1 MIRTKEQIRRGFD
14 EDDLIRQKII
24 TGKVDKVL
32 KCKIPIEL
40 KDIFVKVEENDQ
52 QKKVLIEGVAGSG
65 KSTLSLHI
73 CHQWAD
79 EQLFQE
85 YKLVIL
91 VRLCDSNIKN
101 ATSIAE
107 LLPRRN
113 EKMGLDMEEEIVA
126 TDGRSVLLV
135 LDGWDELPQ
144 DAPGHSVILS
154 LLRGTQL
161 QESSIVITSRPTS
174 SANLHPLVSSRI
186 EILGFTKDELRHYF
200 TACLQEDTMAVESLL
215 QRMTENSVL
224 EGTCY
229 LPLNASILVHL
240 FKCGG
245 NILPTTQYGIFTELT
260 CNCILHHLMK
270 IHCQQNIEE
279 LKSLDELPSEVSG
292 PFQQLCEV
300 AYCTRASWKIKSS
313 STYLLTSILCVC
325 FRR

>member
-1 MIRTKEQIRRGFD
+1 MAPSGYIQDLLISNDSNKGANSERINFD
-14 EDDLIRQKII
+14 EDDLIRQKTI
-24 TGKVDKVL
+24 TWKVDKVL
-32 KCKIPIEL
+32 KCKVPIEL
-40 KDIFVKVEENDQ
+40 TDIFVKVEENDQ

-91 VRLCDSNIKN
+91 VRLCDSNVKN

-144 DAPGHSVILS
+144 DVPGHSVILS

-174 SANLHPLVSSRI
+174 SANLHSLVSSRV
-186 EILGFTKDELRHYF
+186 EILEDELTHYF
-200 TACLQEDTMAVESLL
+200 TMCLQEDTMAAESLL

-240 FKCGG
+240 FKLWWQYIPYNSVWHLHGAYMQLYSSSSHEDT
-245 NILPTTQYGIFTELT
+245 LPTK
-260 CNCILHHLMK
+260 H
-270 IHCQQNIEE
+270 
-279 LKSLDELPSEVSG
+279 
-292 PFQQLCEV
+292 
-300 AYCTRASWKIKSS
+300 
-313 STYLLTSILCVC
+313 
-325 FRR
+325 